1 MSFKRLKDSLSKF
14 RHHHTTGTYRSDQG
28 LPNNGG
34 LPPYSAVAGPSSS
47 DNQDS
52 DFAFLGDFDTI
63 FLVDDSD
70 SMSAEIRDGGK
81 RRTRWDDARD
91 AIATIAPICTQYDE
105 DGIDIYFLN
114 HRNNSSQSRNGE
126 YTNIT
131 TAKGVS
137 DIFDRVEPW
146 GATPVGKRLG
156 HILRPYLQRVEAM
169 HASEKARGEVDP
181 DLFVKPINII
191 TITDGKFTDDA
202 EEIICQT
209 AEDLKLHRALP
220 WQVGIQFFQIGDDR
234 RATEF
239 LQELDNDLQKKRGVR
254 DIVDTIPYNRKIQ
267 LKYMGIL
274 KVVLGAVK
282 KKLDQQEV

>member
-14 RHHHTTGTYRSDQG
+14 RHLNNTGTYRPDQG
-28 LPNNGG
+28 SNNDG
-34 LPPYSAVAGPSSS
+34 LPPYSAVAGPSS

-70 SMSAEIRDGGK
+70 SMSAAIRDGGK
-81 RRTRWDDARD
+81 KRTRWDDARD

-114 HRNNSSQSRNGE
+114 HRNNSSESRNGE

-137 DIFDRVEPW
+137 DIFDNVEPW

-169 HASEKARGEVDP
+169 QASEKARGEVDP
-181 DLFVKPINII
+181 DLVVKPINII
-191 TITDGKFTDDA
+191 TITDGRFTDDA

-209 AEDLKLHRALP
+209 AEDLKSHRALP

-239 LQELDNDLQKKRGVR
+239 LQELDDDLQKKRGVR

-267 LKYMGIL
+267 LNSMGIL
-274 KVVLGAVK
+274 KVVLGAVR
-282 KKLDQQEV
+282 KKLDRQQV